1 MKQHVQSLAD
11 LRLDRPSVVTIGVFD
26 GVHRGHQHLICEL
39 VSEARSTGRLAVAI
53 TFFPHPDVVIRGW
66 TGRYYLTTPEDR
78 AALLAQLGID
88 YVVTLSFDDQLRQI
102 RAADFVDQLLR
113 HLNMSALW
121 VGSDFAMGYKREG
134 NIDFLRLEGSAK
146 GFQLEVIDLIVND
159 HAAISSSAIRE
170 ALLAGRV
177 ERARDLLGRSYA
189 VSGEVV
195 HGEARG
201 RRIGFPTANI
211 AVWDQ
216 LIIPA
221 NGVYAGWASL
231 DDEPERFMAVTNVGV
246 RPTFN
251 GDSVTVEAH
260 LLDFD
265 RDIYGRRLHFTFEH
279 RLRSEMRFG
288 GIAQLIDQIK
298 RDVEAGRA
306 ALTQSAVR

>member
-26 GVHRGHQHLICEL
+26 GMHRGHQHLIREL
-39 VSEARSTGRLAVAI
+39 VSEARSTGCLAVAI

-88 YVVTLSFDDQLRQI
+88 YVVTLPFDDHLRQI

-121 VGSDFAMGYKREG
+121 VGSDFAMGYRREG

-146 GFQLEVIDLIVND
+146 GFQLEVIDLIAND

-211 AVWDQ
+211 AAWDQ
-216 LIIPA
+216 RR
-221 NGVYAGWASL
+221 WA
-231 DDEPERFMAVTNVGV
+231 
-246 RPTFN
+246 
-251 GDSVTVEAH
+251 
-260 LLDFD
+260 
-265 RDIYGRRLHFTFEH
+265 IW
-279 RLRSEMRFG
+279 
-288 GIAQLIDQIK
+288 
-298 RDVEAGRA
+298 
-306 ALTQSAVR
+306 